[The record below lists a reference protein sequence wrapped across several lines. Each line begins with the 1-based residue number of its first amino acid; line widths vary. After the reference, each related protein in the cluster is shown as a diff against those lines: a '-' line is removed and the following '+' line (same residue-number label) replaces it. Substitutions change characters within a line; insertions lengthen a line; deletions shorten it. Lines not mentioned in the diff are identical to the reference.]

1 MVLNEWIRCSH
12 YLIHRVLRLRSRQKY
27 LLLDFPICL
36 LWLLDSTASAHNAQ
50 ARTSC
55 SRFPTMVAQLVRPKI
70 CQPNNQ
76 EDGGSVLG
84 FLEGASNAFFQRNLR
99 LIEREHLLGITN
111 PIGNPDRC
119 LRVGSYF
126 G

>member
-1 MVLNEWIRCSH
+1 MVLNERIRCSH
-12 YLIHRVLRLRSRQKY
+12 YLLYRVLRLCSRQKH
-27 LLLDFPICL
+27 LLLGFPISL
-36 LWLLDSTASAHNAQ
+36 LWLLDSIASAHNAQ

-55 SRFPTMVAQLVRPKI
+55 SRFPTMVAQLVWPKI

-84 FLEGASNAFFQRNLR
+84 FLEGASDSFFQRNLR
-99 LIEREHLLGITN
+99 RIEREHFLRITN
-111 PIGNPDRC
+111 PIGNPHRS